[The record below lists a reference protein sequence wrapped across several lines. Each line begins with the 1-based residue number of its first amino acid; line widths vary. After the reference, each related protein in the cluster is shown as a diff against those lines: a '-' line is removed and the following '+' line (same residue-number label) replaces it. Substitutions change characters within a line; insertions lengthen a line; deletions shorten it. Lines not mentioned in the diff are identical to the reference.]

1 MLSKLGVFNYVLK
14 RVLFI
19 HIYVVCPADQ
29 AALGRVFLERPE
41 LLEQYLPLFLLEIPL
56 REAGTF
62 SGLVFASRCQYLGSI
77 VCMPS
82 RV

>member
-41 LLEQYLPLFLLEIPL
+41 LLEQYLPGSVRNSF
-56 REAGTF
+56 AGNRY
-62 SGLVFASRCQYLGSI
+62 VFWLGF
-77 VCMPS
+77 CK
-82 RV
+82 